1 MCNSED
7 FNYDEKSKTIYS
19 VKFGRRV
26 KLSFLTAHS
35 SKGLSADNVIIINA
49 KDELFGFPS
58 QIEDDPVLRLV
69 VSHDD
74 SYNYAEER
82 RLFYVALTRTKNRVF
97 IITPENRPSEFIK
110 ELLIEKKLY
119 PNVVLNGNLNFESTK
134 RIKNICPICGY
145 PMQRRMNKN
154 YGLELWMCMND
165 QEICGFMTNDTR
177 GGDLAIKKCDWCK
190 DGYLIIK
197 PGSNGKEP
205 ILGCTNYKSDKDKTG
220 CNRMMSRDYYLKWID
235 DSIGNEDPSVGKYE
249 YLRPAKVELESVRIP
264 EMTTPK
270 TILVRKEEKT
280 KTVNTTTTQLH
291 HIEKDGFEVICDASG
306 NILTDMELLKKIR
319 HWRFEKAKEIK
330 KPAYII
336 LSNASLVDLAT
347 RQPVTRE
354 ELLSITGIGEKKLEL
369 YGDEIIKIIIEHSRQ

>member
-1 MCNSED
+1 
-7 FNYDEKSKTIYS
+7 
-19 VKFGRRV
+19 
-26 KLSFLTAHS
+26 
-35 SKGLSADNVIIINA
+35 
-49 KDELFGFPS
+49 
-58 QIEDDPVLRLV
+58 
-69 VSHDD
+69 
-74 SYNYAEER
+74 
-82 RLFYVALTRTKNRVF
+82 
-97 IITPENRPSEFIK
+97 
-110 ELLIEKKLY
+110 
-119 PNVVLNGNLNFESTK
+119 
-134 RIKNICPICGY
+134 
-145 PMQRRMNKN
+145 MQRRMNKN

-291 HIEKDGFEVICDASG
+291 HIEKDGFEVVCDASG

-369 YGDEIIKIIIEHSRQ
+369 YGDEIIRIIIEHSRQ